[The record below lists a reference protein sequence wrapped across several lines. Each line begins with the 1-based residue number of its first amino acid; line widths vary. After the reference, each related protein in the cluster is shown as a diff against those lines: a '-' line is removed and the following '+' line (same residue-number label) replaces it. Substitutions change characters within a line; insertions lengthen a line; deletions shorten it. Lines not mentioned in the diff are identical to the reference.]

1 MKSIKGSEAVL
12 KMFCSM
18 MLLCAF
24 ILPELSFAQDGKDQF
39 IIRMISL
46 QHCKKGP
53 GRCDK
58 CKAMSARKY
67 CLLNISPKGVM
78 QRPVIEVEIK
88 GQKEWRE
95 YDIEKIFEGRAEAE
109 RYAKENRITNVKW
122 EDDEMPWRRQDD
134 QALQKVEDSLP
145 DVPPPELTGE

>member
-1 MKSIKGSEAVL
+1 MMKLSL
-12 KMFCSM
+12 CLL
-18 MLLCAF
+18 LLCIF
-24 ILPELSFAQDGKDQF
+24 ELPPLTPAVAAGNGEY

-53 GRCDK
+53 DRCDK
-58 CKAMSARKY
+58 CKAMNARKY

-95 YDIEKIFEGRAEAE
+95 YDIEKIFESRAEAE
-109 RYAKENRITNVKW
+109 CYAKENRITNVKW

-134 QALQKVEDSLP
+134 QALRKVEDSLP
-145 DVPPPELTGE
+145 AVPPPELTGE